1 MNISNRSITE
11 HIRLLTPFFGIIAA
25 IFVLRLLVG
34 FMNPPGW
41 VLSLISLSLIV
52 PVTIVLMAIMIHSR
66 RFGGYPSVVFSTF
79 LLVAWSQ
86 IIIVLAI
93 IFSLMTG
100 MENIYTAPEF
110 SIQGEDPYFSRHIF
124 GHLTFGIGLETIFGS
139 ILGSLVLYML
149 RRTSPRKDI

>member
-1 MNISNRSITE
+1 MKLSDRSLTE
-11 HIRLLTPFFGIIAA
+11 HIRLLTPLFGIITAV
-25 IFVLRLLVG
+25 FVLRLIVG
-34 FMNPPGW
+34 ISDPPGW
-41 VLSLISLSLIV
+41 LLSLISLSLIV
-52 PVTIVLMAIMIHSR
+52 PVTIVLMAVMIHSR

-86 IIIVLAI
+86 ILIVLAI
-93 IFSLMTG
+93 IFTLMTG
-100 MENIYTAPEF
+100 MENIYTVPEF

-139 ILGSLVLYML
+139 ILGSLVLYMM